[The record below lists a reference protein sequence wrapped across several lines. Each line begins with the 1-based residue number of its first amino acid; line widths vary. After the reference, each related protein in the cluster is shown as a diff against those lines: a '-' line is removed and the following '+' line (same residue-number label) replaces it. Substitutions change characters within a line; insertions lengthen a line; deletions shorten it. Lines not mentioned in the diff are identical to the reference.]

1 MTLFKY
7 YLKYARSNC
16 RSSVSK
22 MNHITDCI
30 HWISG
35 INTHF
40 AYTLSLVEL
49 LGFWFLPSVNTDI
62 HRENHKWLQD
72 GDQTMKPTRS
82 LERYHAECHLLLNQ
96 CPSCVQHL
104 PPGWGADRSG
114 PASDG
119 RSKSRCI
126 AFLPGW
132 WNQNATEGN
141 QEMCALLLQEN
152 PSVCLFLKK
161 GRAPLGKRFSILLLC
176 RHVPQ
181 SFILFASGTHRNG
194 CSWAAINYDTLIL
207 KQGWQIFQPTVCP
220 TSKLPPLASVS
231 LHTDCHSYPG
241 SPGPY
246 APIIQVGSWILNPSM
261 SCTEV
266 GKKLKK
272 CK

>member
-1 MTLFKY
+1 MK
-7 YLKYARSNC
+7 
-16 RSSVSK
+16 
-22 MNHITDCI
+22 
-30 HWISG
+30 
-35 INTHF
+35 
-40 AYTLSLVEL
+40 
-49 LGFWFLPSVNTDI
+49 
-62 HRENHKWLQD
+62 
-72 GDQTMKPTRS
+72 QTSS

-96 CPSCVQHL
+96 CPSYVQHL

-126 AFLPGW
+126 AFFARVMKSERHRGKPRNVCAATPG
-132 WNQNATEGN
+132 E
-141 QEMCALLLQEN
+141 
-152 PSVCLFLKK
+152 PFRVPLFKKK
-161 GRAPLGKRFSILLLC
+161 GRAPFGKRFSILLLC

-246 APIIQVGSWILNPSM
+246 APIIQVGSWILNPSTR
-261 SCTEV
+261 CTEV
-266 GKKLKK
+266 GKKLKEI
-272 CK
+272 